1 MMHLK
6 KNMYKEETIK
16 EKSQKNINMKV
27 KENKLMEENMYMLL
41 E

>member
-1 MMHLK
+1 
-6 KNMYKEETIK
+6 MYKEETIK
-16 EKSQKNINMKV
+16 EKSQENINMKV